1 VLRPC
6 LRGTVECR
14 YHEREGRAWLRGGK
28 ATTPLYVH
36 ALIASAC
43 TLSDG
48 GPAVGSSAKVIPI
61 RAKHFLRTKIGVFHL
76 SIQITLP
83 SPSLYAKER
92 ALTHMMS
99 ERSNPHHRN
108 GERLPALS
116 LTVEPLP
123 VLTHR
128 NE

>member
-1 VLRPC
+1 MLRPC

-48 GPAVGSSAKVIPI
+48 GPATGSSAKVIPI
-61 RAKHFLRTKIGVFHL
+61 RA
-76 SIQITLP
+76 LP
-83 SPSLYAKER
+83 SNEDRSLSFI
-92 ALTHMMS
+92 H
-99 ERSNPHHRN
+99 SNNAPFPFPLRKGKGPHPYD
-108 GERLPALS
+108 E
-116 LTVEPLP
+116 
-123 VLTHR
+123 
-128 NE
+128 